1 MDKTFEDLI
10 QELQSKGV
18 DFYFLADK
26 LRSAHNRELQA
37 LRERVSKLED
47 QLHDNGLEVED

>member
-10 QELQSKGV
+10 QELQSKGL

-26 LRSAHNRELQA
+26 LKSAHNRELQS